1 MPHLFFIVHK
11 QFLGVTFTYR
21 DNLSGSSDNPVDL
34 NTLAADGYYT
44 IQGNISNGPSGI
56 DARTWGACIVF
67 RTNRYGSSILQVL
80 IHDVG
85 NTHSLY
91 VRQVNSDGVNLIP
104 WTKIAG

>member
-1 MPHLFFIVHK
+1 M
-11 QFLGVTFTYR
+11 
-21 DNLSGSSDNPVDL
+21 
-34 NTLAADGYYT
+34 ADGYYT

-67 RTNRYGSSILQVL
+67 RLNTSGVSVLQVL
-80 IHDVG
+80 THDVG

-91 VRQVNSDGVNLIP
+91 VRQFSSDGVAMLP